1 MLINS
6 LFVLSGL
13 ILLVAGADRFV
24 VGASSIARSLNISP
38 LIIGLTVVGIATSVP
53 ELLVGTVAALDG
65 KTTLAIGNAVGSN
78 IANIGLV
85 LGATAL
91 ICPLVVL
98 SPTLKREYLFMFA
111 AIAVATLLLADGYL
125 SRLDGIILLFCLV
138 LSMWWIIRL
147 ARTSPKND
155 PIISEFEQELSKESP
170 YSVWKSSL
178 LLILGLLLLLGGA
191 ELLVRG
197 AVAIAQKFGVSDLVI
212 GLTIVAIGTSLP
224 ELAASIMSVIKN
236 EADIAVGNVIGSN
249 MFNMLMVLGI
259 PIIIHP
265 TEVSSEVLTRD
276 IPIMITL
283 SLLMGWMV
291 FIYGRGKF
299 DRVEG
304 GFLFSCF
311 IAYQYWLFTTISA

>member
-6 LFVLSGL
+6 LFVLTGL

-155 PIISEFEQELSKESP
+155 PII
-170 YSVWKSSL
+170 
-178 LLILGLLLLLGGA
+178 
-191 ELLVRG
+191 
-197 AVAIAQKFGVSDLVI
+197 
-212 GLTIVAIGTSLP
+212 
-224 ELAASIMSVIKN
+224 
-236 EADIAVGNVIGSN
+236 
-249 MFNMLMVLGI
+249 
-259 PIIIHP
+259 
-265 TEVSSEVLTRD
+265 
-276 IPIMITL
+276 
-283 SLLMGWMV
+283 
-291 FIYGRGKF
+291 
-299 DRVEG
+299 
-304 GFLFSCF
+304 
-311 IAYQYWLFTTISA
+311 

>member
-6 LFVLSGL
+6 LFVLTGL

-259 PIIIHP
+259 PIMIHP

-283 SLLMGWMV
+283 SLLMGWIV